1 MICAVFLVLLIVAVA
16 SAQEKCWLGLPR
28 DEVWVNTVGPERVQ
42 MGYLSAS
49 FMVNGAPTVSGQQ
62 IITAER
68 CRSACDAMGP
78 KLCAAVQFFKCEDL
92 SINWCNL
99 LTPTE
104 FANSET
110 NTVIIDSAT
119 TGVYGFAFKRAK
131 CGTTN
136 AIQGVALNEW
146 EAEEQSSLRGAV

>member
-1 MICAVFLVLLIVAVA
+1 MISVVFLVLLIAVA
-16 SAQEKCWLGLPR
+16 SAQKCWLGLPR
-28 DEVWVNTVGPERVQ
+28 DEVWVNTVGPARVQ

-49 FMVNGAPTVSGQQ
+49 FMVNGTPTVSGQQ

-110 NTVIIDSAT
+110 NTVVIDSAT
-119 TGVYGFAFKRAK
+119 TGVYGYAFKRAK

-136 AIQGVALNEW
+136 AIEGGVLADEW
-146 EAEEQSSLRGAV
+146 AAEEQSSLRGTV